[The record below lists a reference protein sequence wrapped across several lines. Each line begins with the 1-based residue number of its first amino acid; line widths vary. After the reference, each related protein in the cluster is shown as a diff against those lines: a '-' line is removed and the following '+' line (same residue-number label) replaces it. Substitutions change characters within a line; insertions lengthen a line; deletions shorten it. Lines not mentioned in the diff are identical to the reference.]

1 MPVDKK
7 TLNQTIKDIDAK
19 IIFYRDKQANL
30 MRIQE
35 NLGEIVELEEQ
46 AITDAGKVIV
56 KVHKSK
62 DKRTG
67 KDFDE
72 KVREKIYEDNMI
84 AATIELGT

>member
-1 MPVDKK
+1 MPVDKT

-56 KVHKSK
+56 KVHKAK

-67 KDFDE
+67 KDFTQKD
-72 KVREKIYEDNMI
+72 REKIYEDNMI
-84 AATIELGT
+84 AATSELGT